1 LSNRKLVA
9 WCALVGVLAAL
20 GYAQRFGSG
29 KPPRNALFHYD
40 IAIGELIT
48 YLVIFA
54 LFLWIAR
61 GLSWNELGLRR
72 PKSWPRAIWLGV
84 GIFIV
89 VFIAESALEPLL
101 HPSREQGLEPTRWE
115 PSHAGAF
122 AISAFA
128 VVALGPIVEELL
140 FRGLGFRLL
149 ERWGGTAAVVG
160 TAVAFAFWHGLVQ
173 AWPALFIFGLGIAVL
188 RLRTGSILP
197 GYAFHAFFNA
207 AALALAFAR

>member
-1 LSNRKLVA
+1 
-9 WCALVGVLAAL
+9 VGALAAL

-40 IAIGELIT
+40 IAIGEVIT

-61 GLSWNELGLRR
+61 GISWNELGVRR
-72 PKSWPRAIWLGV
+72 PKSWPRAIGLGV
-84 GIFIV
+84 LIFVI
-89 VFIAESALEPLL
+89 VFISESALEPVL

-115 PSHAGAF
+115 PSHAAAF

-128 VVALGPIVEELL
+128 VCALGPIVEELL

-149 ERWGGTAAVVG
+149 ERWGTVTAVLG

-173 AWPALFIFGLGIAVL
+173 AWPALFIFGVGIAIL
-188 RLRTGSILP
+188 RVRTGSILP

>member
-1 LSNRKLVA
+1 MTNRKLVA
-9 WCALVGVLAAL
+9 WCALVGALAAI
-20 GYAQRFGSG
+20 GYAQRFSAG
-29 KPPRNALFHYD
+29 KPPRNALYHYD
-40 IAIGELIT
+40 IAIGEVIT
-48 YLVIFA
+48 YLIIFG
-54 LFLWIAR
+54 FFFWIAR
-61 GLSWNELGLRR
+61 GLSWNQLGVRKPR
-72 PKSWPRAIWLGV
+72 SWPRAFGLGV
-84 GIFIV
+84 AIFIC
-89 VFIAESALEPLL
+89 VFIAESALEPVL

-128 VVALGPIVEELL
+128 VVVMGPIVEELL
-140 FRGLGFRLL
+140 FRGLGFALL
-149 ERWGGTAAVVG
+149 QRWGAIAAVLG

-173 AWPALFIFGLGIAVL
+173 AWPALFIFGLGIAIL

>member
-1 LSNRKLVA
+1 VSNRKLVA
-9 WCALVGVLAAL
+9 WCALVGVLSAI
-20 GYAQRFGSG
+20 GYAQRFAAG
-29 KPPRNALFHYD
+29 KPPRNALYHYD

-48 YLVIFA
+48 YLIIFSF
-54 LFLWIAR
+54 FLWIAH
-61 GLSWNELGLRR
+61 GLSWDQLGIRKPR
-72 PKSWPRAIWLGV
+72 SWPRAIGLGTL
-84 GIFIV
+84 IFV
-89 VFIAESALEPLL
+89 CVFVAESALEPLL

-128 VVALGPIVEELL
+128 VVAFGPLVEELL
-140 FRGLGFRLL
+140 FRGLGFVLL
-149 ERWGGTAAVVG
+149 GRWGPVTAVFG

-173 AWPALFIFGLGIAVL
+173 AWPALFIFGLGIAIL

-197 GYAFHAFFNA
+197 GYFFHALFNA

>member
-1 LSNRKLVA
+1 MTKRKLVA
-9 WCALVGVLAAL
+9 WCALVGALAAL

-40 IAIGELIT
+40 IAIGEVIT

-61 GLSWNELGLRR
+61 GISWSELGVRSPR
-72 PKSWPRAIWLGV
+72 SWWRASGLGLLILV
-84 GIFIV
+84 I

-122 AISAFA
+122 ALSAFA
-128 VVALGPIVEELL
+128 VVVLGPLVEELL

-149 ERWGGTAAVVG
+149 ERWGAITAVLGTAI
-160 TAVAFAFWHGLVQ
+160 AFAFWHGLVQ
-173 AWPALFIFGLGIAVL
+173 AWPALFIFGLGIAIL

-197 GYAFHAFFNA
+197 GYAFHALFNG
-207 AALALAFAR
+207 AALAVAFAH

>member
-1 LSNRKLVA
+1 VSNRKVVG
-9 WCALVGVLAAL
+9 WCALVGVLAAV
-20 GYAQRFGSG
+20 GYVQRFTAG
-29 KPPRNALFHYD
+29 KPPRNALYHYD

-48 YLVIFA
+48 YLIIFSF
-54 LFLWIAR
+54 FLWIAH
-61 GLSWNELGLRR
+61 GLSWDQLGIRK
-72 PKSWPRAIWLGV
+72 PKSWPRAIGLGAA
-84 GIFIV
+84 IFV
-89 VFIAESALEPLL
+89 SVFIAESALEPLL

-128 VVALGPIVEELL
+128 VVAFGPLVEELL
-140 FRGLGFRLL
+140 FRGLGFALL
-149 ERWGGTAAVVG
+149 GRWGSIAAVVG

-173 AWPALFIFGLGIAVL
+173 AWPALFIFGLGIAIL

-197 GYAFHAFFNA
+197 GYFFHALFNG

>member
-1 LSNRKLVA
+1 VRNRKLVA

-20 GYAQRFGSG
+20 GYAQRFSSG
-29 KPPRNALFHYD
+29 KPPRNALYHYD
-40 IAIGELIT
+40 IAISEVFT
-48 YLVIFA
+48 YLIIFGV
-54 LFLWIAR
+54 FLWIAR
-61 GLSWNELGLRR
+61 GISWNELGLRK
-72 PKSWPRAIWLGV
+72 PKSWWRALGLGL

-89 VFIAESALEPLL
+89 VFIAENALDPLL

-122 AISAFA
+122 AISVFA
-128 VVALGPIVEELL
+128 VVVLGPIVEELL

-149 ERWGGTAAVVG
+149 ERWGAVTAVLG

-173 AWPALFIFGLGIAVL
+173 AWPALFIFGVGIAIL

-207 AALALAFAR
+207 AALALVFTR

>member
-1 LSNRKLVA
+1 VTNRKLVA
-9 WCALVGVLAAL
+9 WCALVGTLSAI

-40 IAIGELIT
+40 IAIGEVIT
-48 YLVIFA
+48 YLIIFA

-61 GLSWNELGLRR
+61 GLSWNELGVRR
-72 PKSWPRAIWLGV
+72 PKSWWRALGLGV
-84 GIFIV
+84 LIFAI

-128 VVALGPIVEELL
+128 VVALGPFVEELL
-140 FRGLGFRLL
+140 FRGLGFGLL
-149 ERWGGTAAVVG
+149 QRYGNVSAVLG
-160 TAVAFAFWHGLVQ
+160 TAVAFAFWHGLVE
-173 AWPALFIFGLGIAVL
+173 AWPALFIFGVGIAIL
-188 RLRTGSILP
+188 RLRTESILP
-197 GYAFHAFFNA
+197 GYIFHALFNG
-207 AALALAFAR
+207 LALAVAFVG

>member
-1 LSNRKLVA
+1 VRTKKLAA
-9 WCALVGVLAAL
+9 WCALVAALAAL
-20 GYAQRFGSG
+20 GYAQRFSSG

-40 IAIGELIT
+40 VAIGEVIT
-48 YLVIFA
+48 YLIIFG
-54 LFLWIAR
+54 LFFWIAR
-61 GLSWNELGLRR
+61 GMSWDELGVRR
-72 PKSWPRAIWLGV
+72 PKSWPRAIGLGV

-115 PSHAGAF
+115 PSHAAAF

-128 VVALGPIVEELL
+128 VVVLGPIVEELL

-149 ERWGGTAAVVG
+149 RPWGGIAAVVG

-173 AWPALFIFGLGIAVL
+173 AWPALFIFGLGIAIL

-197 GYAFHAFFNA
+197 GYVFHAFFNA

>member
-1 LSNRKLVA
+1 MRNRKLVA
-9 WCALVGVLAAL
+9 WCALVGTLAAL

-48 YLVIFA
+48 YLIIFA
-54 LFLWIAR
+54 FFLWIAR
-61 GLSWNELGLRR
+61 GLSWNELGVRR
-72 PKSWPRAIWLGV
+72 PRSWWRALGLGLLILV
-84 GIFIV
+84 I
-89 VFIAESALEPLL
+89 VFIGESALEPLL
-101 HPSREQGLEPTRWE
+101 HPSREQGLEPTGWQ
-115 PSHAGAF
+115 SNHVGAF

-128 VVALGPIVEELL
+128 VVVLGPLIEELL

-149 ERWGGTAAVVG
+149 ERWGAITAVLG

-173 AWPALFIFGLGIAVL
+173 AWPALFIFGVGIAVL

-207 AALALAFAR
+207 AALAVAFAR

>member
-1 LSNRKLVA
+1 MRNRKLVA
-9 WCALVGVLAAL
+9 WCALVGTLAAL

-29 KPPRNALFHYD
+29 KPPRNALYHYD

-61 GLSWNELGLRR
+61 GLSWSELGVRR
-72 PKSWPRAIWLGV
+72 PRSWWRALGLGL
-84 GIFIV
+84 GIFVV

-101 HPSREQGLEPTRWE
+101 HPSREQGLEPTGWQ
-115 PSHAGAF
+115 PSHLGAF
-122 AISAFA
+122 TISAFA
-128 VVALGPIVEELL
+128 VVVLGPLVEELL

-149 ERWGGTAAVVG
+149 ERWGAITAVLG

-173 AWPALFIFGLGIAVL
+173 AWPALFIFGVGIAIL
-188 RLRTGSILP
+188 RLRSGSILP

>member
-9 WCALVGVLAAL
+9 WCTLVGALAAL
-20 GYAQRFGSG
+20 GYAQRFSSG
-29 KPPRNALFHYD
+29 KPPRNALYKYD
-40 IAIGELIT
+40 IAISELVT
-48 YLVIFA
+48 YLILFG

-61 GLSWNELGLRR
+61 GLSWDQLGVRR
-72 PKSWPRAIWLGV
+72 PRSWSRAVGLGAL
-84 GIFIV
+84 IFV
-89 VFIAESALEPLL
+89 CVFIAESALEPLL

-128 VVALGPIVEELL
+128 VVAFGPLVEELL
-140 FRGLGFRLL
+140 FRGLGFALL
-149 ERWGGTAAVVG
+149 NRWGTVAAVLG

-173 AWPALFIFGLGIAVL
+173 AWPALFIFGLGIAIL

-197 GYAFHAFFNA
+197 GYVFHALFNA

>member
-1 LSNRKLVA
+1 MSNRKLVA
-9 WCALVGVLAAL
+9 WCALVGTLAAL
-20 GYAQRFGSG
+20 GYAQRFSSG
-29 KPPRNALFHYD
+29 KPPRNALYHYD
-40 IAIGELIT
+40 IAISEVIT
-48 YLVIFA
+48 YLILFA

-61 GLSWNELGLRR
+61 GLTWDQLGARK
-72 PKSWPRAIWLGV
+72 PKSWPRAVGLGLVVFV
-84 GIFIV
+84 G

-128 VVALGPIVEELL
+128 VVVFGPLVEELL
-140 FRGLGFRLL
+140 FRGLGFALL
-149 ERWGGTAAVVG
+149 MRWGGMTAVLG

-173 AWPALFIFGLGIAVL
+173 AWPALFIFGLGIGIL

-197 GYAFHAFFNA
+197 GYFFHAFFNA
-207 AALALAFAR
+207 AALALAFTR

>member
-1 LSNRKLVA
+1 VTKRKLVA
-9 WCALVGVLAAL
+9 WCALVGALAAL

-29 KPPRNALFHYD
+29 KPPRNALYQYD

-48 YLVIFA
+48 YLVIFG

-61 GLSWNELGLRR
+61 GLSWDDLGIRR
-72 PKSWPRAIWLGV
+72 PSSWPRAVGLGML
-84 GIFIV
+84 IFVI
-89 VFIAESALEPLL
+89 VFIAESALEPVL

-128 VVALGPIVEELL
+128 VVVLGPLVEELL
-140 FRGLGFRLL
+140 FRGVGFGLL
-149 ERWGGTAAVVG
+149 RRYGAVTAVLG

-173 AWPALFIFGLGIAVL
+173 AWPALFIFGVGIAIL

-197 GYAFHAFFNA
+197 GYVFHAFFNA

>member
-9 WCALVGVLAAL
+9 WCALVGALAAL

-29 KPPRNALFHYD
+29 KPPRNALYHYD

-48 YLVIFA
+48 YLIIFG

-61 GLSWNELGLRR
+61 GLSWNELGLCK
-72 PKSWPRAIWLGV
+72 PKSWPRAVGLGAL
-84 GIFIV
+84 IFV
-89 VFIAESALEPLL
+89 CVFIAESALEPVL

-128 VVALGPIVEELL
+128 VVAFGPLVEELL
-140 FRGLGFRLL
+140 FRGLGFALL
-149 ERWGGTAAVVG
+149 SRWGAIAAVLG

-173 AWPALFIFGLGIAVL
+173 AWLALFIFGLGIAIL

-197 GYAFHAFFNA
+197 GYFFHAFFNA